1 MPTALADADMP
12 FTLGEVLLRH
22 RGVERGAMVITPK
35 TPIVVDV
42 SRLQQVGHA
51 KTLSPVERWLIE
63 QIRQRGERAR
73 VVLFRAVNDKRER
86 VWQFDPALSEQQL
99 QEGGYVMSKALVPFH
114 RRMLASGVVLM
125 VHTDWG
131 LRECYAM
138 RHGIRRLLQELEAM
152 PDRDAVGEADRWLL
166 NHMLLHVALGLDHVT
181 TSLLPT
187 HLTMIERRY
196 PSVREL
202 VRQLPPHAIA

>member
-1 MPTALADADMP
+1 MRSSTVTDMP
-12 FTLGEVLLRH
+12 FTLGEVLLSH
-22 RGVERGAMVITPK
+22 HGVERGAMVITPR
-35 TPIVVDV
+35 TPIVVGAA
-42 SRLQQVGHA
+42 RLEQVAQA
-51 KTLSPVERWLIE
+51 KGLSPVERWLIE
-63 QIRQRGERAR
+63 QIQQRGERAR

-86 VWQFDPALSEQQL
+86 VWQFDPALSEDQL

-138 RHGIRRLLQELEAM
+138 RQGIRRLVQELDAVR
-152 PDRDAVGEADRWLL
+152 DRDAVEEADRWLL
-166 NHMLLHVALGLDHVT
+166 SHMLLHVALGLDHVT

-187 HLTMIERRY
+187 HMTMIERRY
-196 PSVREL
+196 PSVLEL
-202 VRQLPPHAIA
+202 VSQLPPDAIA

>member
-1 MPTALADADMP
+1 MRVPTDMDMP
-12 FTLGEVLLRH
+12 FALGEVLLRH

-35 TPIVVDV
+35 TPIVVGAA
-42 SRLQQVGHA
+42 RLAQVGQST
-51 KTLSPVERWLIE
+51 TLSPVERWLLE
-63 QIRQRGERAR
+63 QIKNRGERAR

-86 VWQFDPALSEQQL
+86 VWQFDPALSENQL
-99 QEGGYVMSKALVPFH
+99 EEGGYVFSKALVPFH

-138 RHGIRRLLQELEAM
+138 RHGLRRLVQELDAISV
-152 PDRDAVGEADRWLL
+152 RDPVQEADRWVLS
-166 NHMLLHVALGLDHVT
+166 HMLLHVALGLDHVT

-196 PSVREL
+196 RSALEL
-202 VRQLPPHAIA
+202 VSRLPPDAIA